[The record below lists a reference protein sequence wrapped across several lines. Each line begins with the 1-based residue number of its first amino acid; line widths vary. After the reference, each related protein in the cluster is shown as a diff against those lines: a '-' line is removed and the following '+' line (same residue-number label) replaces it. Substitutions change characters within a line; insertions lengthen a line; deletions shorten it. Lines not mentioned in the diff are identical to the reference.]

1 MQLQMEQRNQEE
13 VKQEKMIKVEDENE
27 GNDDK
32 EKLAMYTSYERSSWF
47 YVLNNGKT
55 VKLIKNK

>member
-1 MQLQMEQRNQEE
+1 MEQRNHEE